1 MFGFRVQGS
10 GVGCMMLGSRIVQFS
25 VLGFGSFRFGPRG
38 SGTHEVYGFYWS
50 MRVQG
55 LDGMPLDASLALV
68 YHGGSRNRP
77 KPQALPKP

>member
-1 MFGFRVQGS
+1 
-10 GVGCMMLGSRIVQFS
+10 MMLGSRIVRFS

-55 LDGMPLDASLALV
+55 LDGHAAGREFSTCI
-68 YHGGSRNRP
+68 SWRFP
-77 KPQALPKP
+77 KQAQTPSPT